1 MPLKL
6 TVPNYFFHLLV
17 AFIVATFVVGA
28 FAYVVLPGTVP
39 DPGHALS
46 EIQNYFQGD
55 ASLQQS
61 LSKFCQS
68 DGTSCPAAGGL
79 PAGVVGQTLRH
90 NGTNW
95 IANSVLFNNGTNV
108 GIGTTNPQTILDIG
122 TGVVGSPRFQ
132 VSQVT
137 NSFPRLYMG
146 GSSATVSYVI
156 NKINP
161 ATTGYFGE
169 AADAGGYQFRGTGNF
184 YIQGNTGIG
193 TTTPHGSLEV
203 YGTNANAWV
212 YFNGN
217 ANIVPNPSAG
227 VNTGFMT
234 AWNPSGGQG
243 ETQILYGTGLGVT
256 PRLDFGRWS
265 GAAKTIDMTLRNGNV
280 GIGTASPQG
289 ALDVVSTT
297 GAFIVPRMTTAQRN
311 LLVPVNG
318 MIIYNTSTNQFNFR
332 ENGAWVLK

>member
-289 ALDVVSTT
+289 HWMLS
-297 GAFIVPRMTTAQRN
+297 
-311 LLVPVNG
+311 LLPG
-318 MIIYNTSTNQFNFR
+318 HLLSQ
-332 ENGAWVLK
+332 E